1 MVSLGSAIIGFTWIN
16 FIVEPDGILGGLP
29 RAYKWV
35 CEAMKVNCNDPIK
48 DGIHEILFE
57 CEKCLSGQIALW
69 IYLLTHGLKFEVVPV
84 AFLAVFFA
92 ALINRIWVKYLL

>member
-1 MVSLGSAIIGFTWIN
+1 MGFTWIN

-29 RAYKWV
+29 RAYECV
-35 CEAMKVNCNDPIK
+35 CEAMKVKPDDPIK
-48 DGIHEILFE
+48 EAIHKILFE

-69 IYLLTHGLKFEVVPV
+69 NYLLIKGLRFESLLV